1 MQTHTVRLSPL
12 CSLSHAD
19 VEELIIHFYVLAED
33 INYNEFAKRLW
44 GDIYFN
50 PKT

>member
-1 MQTHTVRLSPL
+1 MKLGRYYLTPL
-12 CSLSHAD
+12 FVFAG
-19 VEELIIHFYVLAED
+19 D
-33 INYNEFAKRLW
+33 INYNEFAQRLW